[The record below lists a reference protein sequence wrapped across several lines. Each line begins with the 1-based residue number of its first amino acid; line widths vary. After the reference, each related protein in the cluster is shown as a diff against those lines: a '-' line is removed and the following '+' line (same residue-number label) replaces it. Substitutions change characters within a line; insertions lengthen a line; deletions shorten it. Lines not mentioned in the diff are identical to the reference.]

1 MTYQIGKTAT
11 VLGVLAIVAFFS
23 ACSRATEPKE
33 SADDQAS
40 LERVELKRVCMVN
53 DTAFERDQI
62 PVKVKDVTYY
72 GCCQMCEERLKTDQA
87 VRLAVDPVTGDW
99 VDKASAVVAARGD
112 RSVLYFSSE
121 ETLARYRRGERHDGG
136 E

>member
-1 MTYQIGKTAT
+1 MRHYTHRMAAVA
-11 VLGVLAIVAFFS
+11 VLLAIVAPFS
-23 ACSRATEPKE
+23 ACNRTAASKEAGDRAT
-33 SADDQAS
+33 

-62 PVKVKDVTYY
+62 PVKVNKATYY

-99 VDKASAVVAARGD
+99 VDKASAVVAARPD

-121 ETLARYRRGERHDGG
+121 ETLERYRKGERHDRGD
-136 E
+136 

>member
-1 MTYQIGKTAT
+1 MTHQIHRTAT
-11 VLGVLAIVAFFS
+11 VLGVLALVALFS
-23 ACSRATEPKE
+23 ACSRAAEPKE
-33 SADDQAS
+33 AGDQAA

-62 PVKVKDVTYY
+62 PVKVNNTTYY

-87 VRLAVDPVTGDW
+87 VRLAVDPITGDW
-99 VDKASAVVAARGD
+99 VDKASAVVAARRD
-112 RSVLYFSSE
+112 QSVLYFSSE
-121 ETLARYRRGERHDGG
+121 ETLERYRKGERHDGG